1 MNYIT
6 ENINE
11 NVTENIDENYDL
23 SINNN
28 ILNNLK
34 KLYETEN
41 ISNIIF
47 HGPNTTGKKTLLEQL
62 LKIIYKTDYNI
73 KKFTLLIN
81 CSHGKGNI
89 KFIRENLKYFANSI
103 INNNKN
109 NLFKSIILLNA
120 DNLTIDA
127 QSALRR
133 LIELYNHTTRF
144 FIVVEE
150 KHKILKPILSRFSE
164 IYCNQKVNLNNTKG
178 INYTNKKL
186 YNLNKFINFEEKNNN
201 NILLYF
207 IELSNKLY
215 NNGFSCNLLIQYI
228 DNKLKDNNNKLRFLI
243 TIEKYKKEFRDEKL
257 LILFCLNFLYFQNN
271 MSFEKF
277 IFI

>member
-6 ENINE
+6 DNINQ
-11 NVTENIDENYDL
+11 NKNYDL
-23 SINNN
+23 SFNNN

-41 ISNIIF
+41 IPNIIF
-47 HGPNTTGKKTLLEQL
+47 HGPNMTGKKTLLEQL

-133 LIELYNHTTRF
+133 L
-144 FIVVEE
+144 
-150 KHKILKPILSRFSE
+150 
-164 IYCNQKVNLNNTKG
+164 
-178 INYTNKKL
+178 
-186 YNLNKFINFEEKNNN
+186 
-201 NILLYF
+201 
-207 IELSNKLY
+207 
-215 NNGFSCNLLIQYI
+215 LI
-228 DNKLKDNNNKLRFLI
+228 
-243 TIEKYKKEFRDEKL
+243 
-257 LILFCLNFLYFQNN
+257 
-271 MSFEKF
+271 
-277 IFI
+277 